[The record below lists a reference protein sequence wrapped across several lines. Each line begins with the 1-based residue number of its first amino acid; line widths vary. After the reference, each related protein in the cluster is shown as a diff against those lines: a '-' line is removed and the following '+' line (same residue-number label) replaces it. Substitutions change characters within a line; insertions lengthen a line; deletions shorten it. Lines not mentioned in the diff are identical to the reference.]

1 MKVKI
6 TITLEGEYAEALTND
21 LRAFAEQSP
30 EFKESVIDNAVNFLE
45 VTANVPDQSLRKKRK
60 VLAIGCAI
68 LRHIDSLEVTPIT
81 E

>member
-21 LRAFAEQSP
+21 LRMFAEQSS
-30 EFKESVIDNAVNFLE
+30 EFKQSVLDNACDFLDI
-45 VTANVPDQSLRKKRK
+45 TLHVPDQSVRKNRK

-68 LRHIDSLEVTPIT
+68 LRHIDSLEVTPVT

>member
-30 EFKESVIDNAVNFLE
+30 EFKQSVIDNVVNFLE
-45 VTANVPDQSLRKKRK
+45 VTANVPDQSVRKNRK

-68 LRHIDSLEVTPIT
+68 LRHIDSLEVTPVT